1 MRRIRRGRHVAARDL
16 VLALRACFDPRYFVG
31 ERIIDGLIV
40 AELEVQ
46 ERVMLDRA
54 PVAAEQG
61 MRTKKVDSPC
71 DPPAGAFGHDQHDAL
86 AHGLAHQ

>member
-1 MRRIRRGRHVAARDL
+1 
-16 VLALRACFDPRYFVG
+16 VLSLRAGFDPRYFVG
-31 ERIIDGLIV
+31 DCIFDGLVV

-46 ERVMLDRA
+46 ERMMLDRA

-61 MRTKKVDSPC
+61 MRTKKIDGPC
-71 DPPAGAFGHDQHDAL
+71 DPAARALGHDQYDAL

>member
-1 MRRIRRGRHVAARDL
+1 MRRIGRGRHVAARDL
-16 VLALRACFDPRYFVG
+16 VLALGACFNPRYFVG
-31 ERIIDGLIV
+31 DRIIDGLVV

-46 ERVMLDRA
+46 ERMMLDRA

-61 MRTKKVDSPC
+61 MRAEKVDGPC
-71 DPPAGAFGHDQHDAL
+71 DPAAGALRHDQHDAL